1 MNLAELFTPQARTFV
16 QTGWGAPPASPIPL
30 ISIAYG
36 LADPALFPR
45 EELIEATAQV
55 LASDMNAALNYGP
68 SDPALRELIVERLR
82 RDNVAADADRV
93 LVLPDHQQQVRT
105 DVTALRGRSAASSS
119 VLQR

>member
-1 MNLAELFTPQARTFV
+1 
-16 QTGWGAPPASPIPL
+16 
-30 ISIAYG
+30 
-36 LADPALFPR
+36 
-45 EELIEATAQV
+45 
-55 LASDMNAALNYGP
+55 MNAALNYGP

-93 LVLPDHQQQVRT
+93 LVLPDHQRQVRT